1 MTDQDSDSLPYEKA
15 APNDYRWTSEAYE
28 ALIKG
33 LMEASL
39 TRQSDIL
46 TARVTGPCPRC
57 RHEVNVSQVLDA
69 VTGERSEAIDKFLD
83 SAGVGAAETEYVTV
97 PAACQCGE
105 PHEGRP
111 EGKTT
116 GCGINFLVDI
126 EMPQ

>member
-1 MTDQDSDSLPYEKA
+1 MTDQDPDSLPYEKA

-28 ALIKG
+28 ALVKG

-46 TARVTGPCPRC
+46 TARVAVYALDAGTKSMSPRC
-57 RHEVNVSQVLDA
+57 SMLSPASDPR
-69 VTGERSEAIDKFLD
+69 RSTRPGG
-83 SAGVGAAETEYVTV
+83 SAGVEAETEYVTV

-111 EGKTT
+111 DGKTA

-126 EMPQ
+126 EMPR

>member
-1 MTDQDSDSLPYEKA
+1 MTDQNSDSLPYEKA

-28 ALIKG
+28 ALVNG
-33 LMEASL
+33 SMEASL

-57 RHEVNVSQVLDA
+57 LHEVNVSQVLDA
-69 VTGERSEAIDKFLD
+69 VTGERSEPIDKFLG
-83 SAGVGAAETEYVTV
+83 SAVLQADETEYVTV

-126 EMPQ
+126 EMPR